1 MNKNY
6 IFNLSSKIDDLL
18 DKIELMELDEY
29 RELENSIINLSKSCS
44 NFCGNLEGCSPEE
57 L

>member
-6 IFNLSSKIDDLL
+6 IFNLSSKIDNLL
-18 DKIELMELDEY
+18 DKIELMEFEEY
-29 RELENSIINLSKSCS
+29 RELENSIINLSKSCA

>member
-6 IFNLSSKIDDLL
+6 IFNLSSKIDNLL
-18 DKIELMELDEY
+18 DKIELMEFDEY
-29 RELENSIINLSKSCS
+29 RLLENSIIKLSKSCS
-44 NFCGNLEGCSPEE
+44 NFIENIEGCSPEE